1 MARVLFINPVIRQN
15 QKPAHV
21 PFGLAQLV
29 AISVN
34 EGHMVQVFDANAWR
48 PTDQDICDVLS
59 ADKWDVIATGGLV
72 TTYGFIKKTVRFAKQ
87 ICPEATIV
95 VGGGIITPI
104 PYDIME
110 LLPEI
115 DIGVIG
121 EGYDTFP
128 ELLKRVDTNNSDWQ
142 SVKGI
147 IFRTRDGAAQLN
159 EHRALKEDIDSLP
172 FPAWDFFPLDIYFK
186 NSSLLL
192 SEEAML
198 ARRHISVIAS
208 YGCPFKCKYCF
219 HLGLSGELESRDC
232 NGRRDVVITQ
242 QRKVRHHSPEYL
254 VDLIEYARRRY
265 DVDFVSFLDEN
276 FSVLARKGAWLDA
289 FSNLWVK
296 KGLQP
301 SCNRENKAHDQ
312 RTCTGV
318 HWGTS
323 AHAAVVTQEMLVRFK
338 ELGCSH
344 LDFGFESFS
353 DDILQSIGKGAT
365 VKQNE
370 AAVIMSMKA
379 GIRPIPN
386 QIIGFPE
393 ETLDSILANIKA
405 WEKLGIMSYPFLATP
420 YPGSEWYF
428 SYKDRILEQYG
439 GDLEKFLLDLG
450 DATKISAVISK
461 NFNAVELLGLR
472 ELMVNRDVKRIREY
486 ESLKKNCIC

>member
-1 MARVLFINPVIRQN
+1 M
-15 QKPAHV
+15 
-21 PFGLAQLV
+21 
-29 AISVN
+29 
-34 EGHMVQVFDANAWR
+34 
-48 PTDQDICDVLS
+48 
-59 ADKWDVIATGGLV
+59 
-72 TTYGFIKKTVRFAKQ
+72 
-87 ICPEATIV
+87 
-95 VGGGIITPI
+95 
-104 PYDIME
+104 
-110 LLPEI
+110 
-115 DIGVIG
+115 
-121 EGYDTFP
+121 
-128 ELLKRVDTNNSDWQ
+128 Q
-142 SVKGI
+142 S
-147 IFRTRDGAAQLN
+147 
-159 EHRALKEDIDSLP
+159 
-172 FPAWDFFPLDIYFK
+172 
-186 NSSLLL
+186 
-192 SEEAML
+192 
-198 ARRHISVIAS
+198 
-208 YGCPFKCKYCF
+208 
-219 HLGLSGELESRDC
+219 
-232 NGRRDVVITQ
+232 
-242 QRKVRHHSPEYL
+242 
-254 VDLIEYARRRY
+254 
-265 DVDFVSFLDEN
+265 
-276 FSVLARKGAWLDA
+276 
-289 FSNLWVK
+289 
-296 KGLQP
+296 
-301 SCNRENKAHDQ
+301 
-312 RTCTGV
+312 
-318 HWGTS
+318 
-323 AHAAVVTQEMLVRFK
+323 VVTQEMLVRFK